1 MSIVALLQI
10 ELERRLLV
18 VTEYYLDKHDP
29 NTYVPEVGCDERS

>member
-1 MSIVALLQI
+1 MSSVALLQQ

-29 NTYVPEVGCDERS
+29 NTYVPEVCGDECF